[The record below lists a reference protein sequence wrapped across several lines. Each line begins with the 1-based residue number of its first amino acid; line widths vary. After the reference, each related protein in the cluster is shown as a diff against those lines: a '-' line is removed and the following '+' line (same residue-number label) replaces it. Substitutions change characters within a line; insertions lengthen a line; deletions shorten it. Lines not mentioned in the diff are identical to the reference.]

1 MNIPFGNMQNFMVQ
15 YQNFCTQMQKNNS
28 DPSTMIQNLM
38 NNGKVSQSAYNN
50 ARMLANQ
57 IQNMFPH

>member
-1 MNIPFGNMQNFMVQ
+1 MNIPFGNMQNFMAQ
-15 YQNFCTQMQKNNS
+15 YQNFCTQMQKSNS

-57 IQNMFPH
+57 IQSMFPH

>member
-15 YQNFCTQMQKNNS
+15 YQNFCNQMQKNNS
-28 DPSTMIQNLM
+28 DPSAMIQNLM

-57 IQNMFPH
+57 IQSMFPH

>member
-15 YQNFCTQMQKNNS
+15 YQNFCAQMQKNNS

-38 NNGKVSQSAYNN
+38 NNGRVSQSAYNN
-50 ARMLANQ
+50 ARILANQ
-57 IQNMFPH
+57 IQSMIPH

>member
-1 MNIPFGNMQNFMVQ
+1 MNIPFGNMQNFMAQ
-15 YQNFCTQMQKNNS
+15 YQNFCAQMQKSNS